1 VSNIKVQFRREVDVD
16 LNAYY
21 PSFSRKLREEIDEQL
36 FKLLGGA
43 PPKAGKGYKGP
54 ELTDVTILAVT
65 NIPIRGGSA
74 TKTSVVLAELR
85 RKLNGGKLGIYTF
98 TYGDLRKAIDEMV
111 KTLNLA
117 SPSSWPTNLIRAK
130 HIEVAK

>member
-1 VSNIKVQFRREVDVD
+1 MSNIKVQFRREVDVD

-43 PPKAGKGYKGP
+43 PPKARGNSPTLALK
-54 ELTDVTILAVT
+54 DDSVLAVT
-65 NIPIRGGSA
+65 NGPIRGAG
-74 TKTSVVLAELR
+74 TKTAAVLAELR
-85 RKLNGGKLGIYTF
+85 RKLNSGKLGIYTF
-98 TYGDLRKAIDEMV
+98 TYGDLVREAKAME
-111 KTLNLA
+111 KTLGLK
-117 SPSSWPTNLIRAK
+117 SPSSWPANLLTGK

>member
-1 VSNIKVQFRREVDVD
+1 MSNIKVQFRREVDVD

-43 PPKAGKGYKGP
+43 PPKTRGSSPTLALK
-54 ELTDVTILAVT
+54 DDSVLAVT
-65 NIPIRGGSA
+65 NGPIRGAG
-74 TKTSVVLAELR
+74 TKTAAVLAELR
-85 RKLNGGKLGIYTF
+85 RRLNGGKLGIYTF
-98 TYGDLRKAIDEMV
+98 TYGELVKEAKAME
-111 KTLNLA
+111 KTLGLK
-117 SPSSWPTNLIRAK
+117 SPGSWPSNLITAR